1 MRIPAGLFALRLD
14 SQRNTRM
21 DLGVDYIVFSY
32 QGTTIVC
39 TINTLHEG
47 EAEHNCVIDL
57 LTSRSSYSCEYT
69 TVAGLPTVVKRIAY
83 SHRIH
88 SFTSWGPNC
97 HNVLEP

>member
-1 MRIPAGLFALRLD
+1 M
-14 SQRNTRM
+14 
-21 DLGVDYIVFSY
+21 DYIVFSY

-57 LTSRSSYSCEYT
+57 LTYVVVIAVNTPLLQACPPSLK
-69 TVAGLPTVVKRIAY
+69 GLLRY

-88 SFTSWGPNC
+88 TVSQVGGQTVTMCSNLRLLLGNIWMILHIKF
-97 HNVLEP
+97 VL

>member
-1 MRIPAGLFALRLD
+1 
-14 SQRNTRM
+14 M

-32 QGTTIVC
+32 RPAQGTTIVC

-47 EAEHNCVIDL
+47 EAEQNCVIDL
-57 LTSRSSYSCEYT
+57 LTYVVVIAVNTPLLQACPPSLK
-69 TVAGLPTVVKRIAY
+69 GLLRY

-97 HNVLEP
+97 HNVVEP